1 MAINDLRV
9 KHRCNVASRR
19 RERSV
24 HGAIDTAVHNRSRWN
39 PCHASRNTHLR
50 LVKPVRRARSRRYDA
65 GDEAEP
71 MTARTPAQ
79 AAAAPAA
86 MTAFL
91 RGVERRAALFAELQ
105 CGDCGHG
112 DAALAATLHDF
123 AAGARQWPVA
133 DWPRRFWAGL
143 LAAPSLHGTAQ
154 GAQWPAP
161 FGMLARLGSGPR
173 AALLLRLVAGLAETD
188 AAAVLGIAE
197 PTYQLALQRA
207 WPRDGDGNP
216 DADAWRSL
224 DTATRE
230 ALRQLPP
237 HRLVQLTRL
246 REAALSGRR
255 PGPAPRAGAR
265 RPSTRAALA
274 RPRWLLPSLWLAL
287 ASCAVAFAATFL
299 LSPAWQ
305 PRGNDSA
312 RIRRAP
318 LPVAEAP
325 LATFD
330 ATIALPSHRDFDQLL
345 FEQTATATDQALVR
359 DLDFYAWYAAEVA
372 AEPATALP
380 LPDAAQPLPDA
391 VDATKDRDAT
401 P

>member
-1 MAINDLRV
+1 
-9 KHRCNVASRR
+9 
-19 RERSV
+19 
-24 HGAIDTAVHNRSRWN
+24 
-39 PCHASRNTHLR
+39 
-50 LVKPVRRARSRRYDA
+50 
-65 GDEAEP
+65 

-86 MTAFL
+86 LTAFL
-91 RGVERRAALFAELQ
+91 RGIERRAALFAELQ
-105 CGDCGHG
+105 CGDAGRG
-112 DAALAATLHDF
+112 DAVLATPLHDF

-133 DWPRRFWAGL
+133 DWPRRFWSTL

-154 GAQWPAP
+154 GAHWPAP
-161 FGMLARLGSGPR
+161 FGLLARLGSGPR
-173 AALLLRLVAGLAETD
+173 AALLLRLVAGLVEAD

-197 PTYQLALQRA
+197 PTYRLALQRA

-216 DADAWRSL
+216 DAAAWRTL

-237 HRLVQLTRL
+237 QRLVQLTQL

-255 PGPAPRAGAR
+255 PGPAPAAGSR
-265 RPSTRAALA
+265 RPSMGRMSV
-274 RPRWLLPSLWLAL
+274 RPRWLLPSLWVALAL
-287 ASCAVAFAATFL
+287 CALGFAATFL
-299 LSPAWQ
+299 LPPAWQ
-305 PRGNDSA
+305 PRGDDAA

-318 LPVAEAP
+318 LPAAEAP

-330 ATIALPSHRDFDQLL
+330 VQDALPTHRDFDQLL
-345 FEQTATATDQALVR
+345 FEQTADATDQALVR
-359 DLDFYAWYAAEVA
+359 DLDFYAWYAAEIA

-380 LPDAAQPLPDA
+380 LPDAAAPLEDSDA
-391 VDATKDRDAT
+391 S